1 MLFHDDNICD
11 NRNLPSSKICD
22 LRDGGFCGHRNNAVM
37 DSREILRTWL
47 DGQIEKKGHGARK
60 KLAECLGVGSS
71 AITRMTSTDP
81 GKESREIT
89 AAELLKMAE
98 FFGEFPPLLSPPG
111 DHTGELKRVPLGQE
125 FDPDPEF
132 DDGSRTSIVSDDLS
146 KLGVSTLRPFSG
158 EVPGSSPDI
167 DTSAG
172 AGPGGL
178 PMPSVLP
185 TGEVVYSADA
195 VRGEILM
202 PDYLL
207 SEFTRAKAPRVHWI
221 KVRGDSME
229 PTLLPGERVMV
240 DTTDQHFGQ
249 GGVFVIRDPDGEI
262 LVKRLRK
269 LKDGEIELVS
279 DNPKQPPMVHRADE
293 IGILGRVVGRL
304 ARL

>member
-1 MLFHDDNICD
+1 MDNNGQLPISQWAITHVTSAGPMGMIPFMDDAWKDRLRALIAA
-11 NRNLPSSKICD
+11 RNTNMKAASIGAGLGETFVRDILKRDRNPSME
-22 LRDGGFCGHRNNAVM
+22 H
-37 DSREILRTWL
+37 L
-47 DGQIEKKGHGARK
+47 DKVARF
-60 KLAECLGVGSS
+60 LGSS
-71 AITRMTSTDP
+71 VF
-81 GKESREIT
+81 
-89 AAELLKMAE
+89 ELMLTPE
-98 FFGEFPPLLSPPG
+98 QVE
-111 DHTGELKRVPLGQE
+111 EQKRVPLGQE

-132 DDGSRTSIVSDDLS
+132 DDGDRLPVQSDDLT

-178 PMPSVLP
+178 PAPSVLP
-185 TGEVVYSADA
+185 SGEVVYSADA

-240 DTTDQHFGQ
+240 DTTDQKFGQ

>member
-1 MLFHDDNICD
+1 
-11 NRNLPSSKICD
+11 
-22 LRDGGFCGHRNNAVM
+22 M
-37 DSREILRTWL
+37 DVARSLAKLME
-47 DGQIEKKGHGARK
+47 EKDWNQSQ
-60 KLAECLGVGSS
+60 LAEKLDTTQATVSRWMNG
-71 AITRMTSTDP
+71 ADP
-81 GKESREIT
+81 KGKTLQKIAS
-89 AAELLKMAE
+89 LLKSE
-98 FFGEFPPLLSPPG
+98 GIDDGPDE
-111 DHTGELKRVPLGQE
+111 HKRVPLGQE

-132 DDGSRTSIVSDDLS
+132 DDGSRPSIISDDLT

-178 PMPSVLP
+178 PAPSVLP
-185 TGEVVYSADA
+185 SGEVVYAADA

-240 DTTDQHFGQ
+240 DTTDQQFGQ